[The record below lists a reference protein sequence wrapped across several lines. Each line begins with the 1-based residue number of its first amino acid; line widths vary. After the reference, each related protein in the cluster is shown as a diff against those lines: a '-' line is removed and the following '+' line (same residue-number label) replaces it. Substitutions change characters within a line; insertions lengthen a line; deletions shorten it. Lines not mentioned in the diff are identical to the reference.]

1 MGPHDRKI
9 GGVASRGLHADKH
22 LEYLQPEL
30 LKIRHEPTKNRLE
43 MIKER
48 IIKWKA

>member
-1 MGPHDRKI
+1 MKYPNNY
-9 GGVASRGLHADKH
+9 

-30 LKIRHEPTKNRLE
+30 SKIRHEPTKNRLE

>member
-1 MGPHDRKI
+1 MKYPYNY
-9 GGVASRGLHADKH
+9 
-22 LEYLQPEL
+22 LEYLQSEL
-30 LKIRHEPTKNRLE
+30 SKRRHEPIKDRLE